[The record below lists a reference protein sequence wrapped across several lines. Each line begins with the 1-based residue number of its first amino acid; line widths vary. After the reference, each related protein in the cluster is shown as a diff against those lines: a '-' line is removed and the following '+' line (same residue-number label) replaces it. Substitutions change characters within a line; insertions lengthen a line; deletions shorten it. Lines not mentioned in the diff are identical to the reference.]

1 MYVDFQDSSLSQ
13 LPELDLAD
21 HLVSKLRQCRLLIF
35 AFSEESVTSRWMPWE
50 LGLVHC
56 VIGRAV
62 LWPFT
67 KRALHAKATQEYL
80 NLYEA
85 LDPESARERA
95 DRTKSGRWISS
106 VMPWPMAVG
115 SRC

>member
-1 MYVDFQDSSLSQ
+1 QDDSLSEM
-13 LPELDLAD
+13 PSAD
-21 HLVSKLRQCRLLIF
+21 IAGRLVDALRQCRLLIF

-50 LGLVHC
+50 LGLAHG

-67 KRALHAKATQEYL
+67 KRALHAKAAQEYL

-85 LDPESARERA
+85 LNPANAR
-95 DRTKSGRWISS
+95 
-106 VMPWPMAVG
+106 
-115 SRC
+115 